1 MEMDMHV
8 QTIGLEEEVAQ
19 PQCRH
24 HWLIEPPSGPTS
36 HGRCKR
42 CGEERYFINST
53 ADWVSDG
60 QSAKE
65 TISGLMK
72 TRTPLDDLQENA

>member
-1 MEMDMHV
+1 MEMDIRV
-8 QTIGLEEEVAQ
+8 ETISVETEADE

-24 HWLIEPPSGPTS
+24 HWLIAPPSGPTS
-36 HGRCKR
+36 LGRCKR

-60 QSAKE
+60 QSSRE
-65 TISGLMK
+65 TLSGLMK
-72 TRTPLDDLQENA
+72 TRQPLDDWQDNA